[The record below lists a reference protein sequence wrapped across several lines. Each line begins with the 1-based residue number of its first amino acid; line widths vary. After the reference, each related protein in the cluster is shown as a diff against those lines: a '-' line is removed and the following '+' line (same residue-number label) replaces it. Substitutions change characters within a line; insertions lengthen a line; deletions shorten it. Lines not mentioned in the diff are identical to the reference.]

1 MTTNQKAL
9 EEREQQAVDYIKANA
24 NLSDL
29 AVVEKIYQ
37 QLSRQGT
44 FQTAI
49 GLGFLQELEV
59 LVLPEEE
66 GLEAKEAAKAKDPAV
81 KMYTK
86 EEVVAELKKVKAMQ
100 AKKVQ
105 LLTVSTV
112 ILAVMVVVML
122 GISMTSKLPTVLNY
136 KDMVTDEY
144 ASWET
149 QLRNREEEVRRREQ
163 ELLEKESQYVE
174 SMNTVNEP
182 QQTHYDTEDM
192 DSLGE
197 EETGEDTEVED
208 LVEE

>member
-1 MTTNQKAL
+1 MATNQKAL

-37 QLSRQGT
+37 QLSKQGT

-49 GLGFLQELEV
+49 GLGFLQELET
-59 LVLPEEE
+59 LLLPEEE
-66 GLEAKEAAKAKDPAV
+66 PEPEVSKPTV

-86 EEVVAELKKVKAMQ
+86 EEVVAELKKAKTKQ
-100 AKKVQ
+100 QKKVQ
-105 LLTVSTV
+105 ILTVSTV
-112 ILAVMVVVML
+112 ILAIMVVVML

-149 QLRNREEEVRRREQ
+149 ELRNREEEVRRREQ

-174 SMNTVNEP
+174 SMDRQNQE

-197 EETGEDTEVED
+197 DDTGEDTEAEN
-208 LVEE
+208 LGEE

>member
-1 MTTNQKAL
+1 MATNQKAL

-37 QLSRQGT
+37 QLSKQGT

-49 GLGFLQELEV
+49 GLGFLQELET
-59 LVLPEEE
+59 LLLPE
-66 GLEAKEAAKAKDPAV
+66 KEKIQEQTSSKPTA

-86 EEVVAELKKVKAMQ
+86 EEVVAELKKAKAKQ
-100 AKKVQ
+100 QKKVQ
-105 LLTVSTV
+105 ILTVSTV
-112 ILAVMVVVML
+112 ILAIMVVVML

-149 QLRNREEEVRRREQ
+149 ELRNREEEVRRREQ

-174 SMNTVNEP
+174 SMDRQNQS

-192 DSLGE
+192 DSLE
-197 EETGEDTEVED
+197 EEDTGEDTEAEN
-208 LVEE
+208 LGEE

>member
-1 MTTNQKAL
+1 MATNQKAL

-37 QLSRQGT
+37 QLSKQGT

-49 GLGFLQELEV
+49 GLGFLQELET
-59 LVLPEEE
+59 LLLPEEE
-66 GLEAKEAAKAKDPAV
+66 PEPEVSKPTV

-86 EEVVAELKKVKAMQ
+86 EEVVAELKKAKTKQ
-100 AKKVQ
+100 QKKVQ
-105 LLTVSTV
+105 ILTVSTV
-112 ILAVMVVVML
+112 ILAIMVVVML

-149 QLRNREEEVRRREQ
+149 ELRNREEEVRRREQ

-174 SMNTVNEP
+174 SMDRQNQE

-192 DSLGE
+192 DFLE
-197 EETGEDTEVED
+197 EEDTGEDTEAEN

>member
-1 MTTNQKAL
+1 MATNQKAL

-37 QLSRQGT
+37 QLSKQGT

-49 GLGFLQELEV
+49 GLGFLQELET
-59 LVLPEEE
+59 LLLPEEE
-66 GLEAKEAAKAKDPAV
+66 PEPEVSKPTV

-86 EEVVAELKKVKAMQ
+86 EEVVAELKKAKTKQ
-100 AKKVQ
+100 QKKVQ
-105 LLTVSTV
+105 ILTVSTV
-112 ILAVMVVVML
+112 ILAIMVVVML

-149 QLRNREEEVRRREQ
+149 ELRNREEEVRRREQ

-174 SMNTVNEP
+174 SMDRQNQE

-192 DSLGE
+192 DSLE
-197 EETGEDTEVED
+197 EEDTGEDTEAEN

>member
-1 MTTNQKAL
+1 MATNQKAL

-37 QLSRQGT
+37 QLSKQGT

-49 GLGFLQELEV
+49 GLGFLQELET
-59 LVLPEEE
+59 LLLPEEE
-66 GLEAKEAAKAKDPAV
+66 PEPEVSKPTV

-86 EEVVAELKKVKAMQ
+86 EEVVAELKKAKAKQ
-100 AKKVQ
+100 QKKVQ

-112 ILAVMVVVML
+112 ILAIMVVVML
-122 GISMTSKLPTVLNY
+122 GISLTSKLPTVLNY

-149 QLRNREEEVRRREQ
+149 ELRNREEEVRRREQ

-174 SMNTVNEP
+174 SMDRQNQE

-192 DSLGE
+192 DSLE
-197 EETGEDTEVED
+197 EEDTGEDTEAEN

>member
-1 MTTNQKAL
+1 MATNQKAL

-37 QLSRQGT
+37 QLSKQGT

-49 GLGFLQELEV
+49 GLGFLQELET
-59 LVLPEEE
+59 LLLPEEE
-66 GLEAKEAAKAKDPAV
+66 PEPEVSKPTV

-86 EEVVAELKKVKAMQ
+86 EEVVAELKKAKAKQ
-100 AKKVQ
+100 QKKVQ
-105 LLTVSTV
+105 ILTVSTV
-112 ILAVMVVVML
+112 ILAIMVVVML

-149 QLRNREEEVRRREQ
+149 ELRNREEEVRRREQ

-174 SMNTVNEP
+174 SMDRQNQE

-192 DSLGE
+192 DSLE
-197 EETGEDTEVED
+197 EEDTGEDTEAEN

>member
-1 MTTNQKAL
+1 MATNQKAL

-37 QLSRQGT
+37 QLSKQGT

-49 GLGFLQELEV
+49 GLGFLQELET
-59 LVLPEEE
+59 LLLPEEE
-66 GLEAKEAAKAKDPAV
+66 PEPEVSKPTV

-86 EEVVAELKKVKAMQ
+86 EEVVAELKKAKAKQ
-100 AKKVQ
+100 QKKVQ
-105 LLTVSTV
+105 ILTVSTV
-112 ILAVMVVVML
+112 ILAIMVVVML

-149 QLRNREEEVRRREQ
+149 ELRNREEEVRRREQ

-174 SMNTVNEP
+174 SMDRQNQE

-192 DSLGE
+192 DSLE
-197 EETGEDTEVED
+197 EEDTGEDTEAEN
-208 LVEE
+208 LGEE

>member
-1 MTTNQKAL
+1 MATNQKAL

-24 NLSDL
+24 NLSEL

-37 QLSRQGT
+37 QLSKQGT

-49 GLGFLQELEV
+49 GLGFLQELET
-59 LVLPEEE
+59 LLLPEEE
-66 GLEAKEAAKAKDPAV
+66 PEPEVSKPTM

-86 EEVVAELKKVKAMQ
+86 EEVVAELKKAKTKQ
-100 AKKVQ
+100 QKKVQ
-105 LLTVSTV
+105 ILTVSTV
-112 ILAVMVVVML
+112 ILAIMVVVML

-149 QLRNREEEVRRREQ
+149 ELRNREEEVRRREQ

-174 SMNTVNEP
+174 SMDRQNQE

-192 DSLGE
+192 DSLE
-197 EETGEDTEVED
+197 EEDTGEDTEAEN

>member
-1 MTTNQKAL
+1 MATNQKAL

-37 QLSRQGT
+37 QLSKQGT
-44 FQTAI
+44 FQTVI
-49 GLGFLQELEV
+49 GLGFLQELET
-59 LVLPEEE
+59 LLLPEEE
-66 GLEAKEAAKAKDPAV
+66 PEPEVSKPTV

-86 EEVVAELKKVKAMQ
+86 EEVVAELKKAKTKQ
-100 AKKVQ
+100 QKKVQ
-105 LLTVSTV
+105 ILTVSTV
-112 ILAVMVVVML
+112 ILAIMVVVML

-149 QLRNREEEVRRREQ
+149 ELRNREEEVRRREQ

-174 SMNTVNEP
+174 SMDRQNQE

-192 DSLGE
+192 DSLE
-197 EETGEDTEVED
+197 EEDTGEDTEAEN

>member
-1 MTTNQKAL
+1 MATNQKAL

-37 QLSRQGT
+37 QLSKQGT

-49 GLGFLQELEV
+49 GLGFLQELET
-59 LVLPEEE
+59 LLLPEEE
-66 GLEAKEAAKAKDPAV
+66 PEPEVSKPTV

-86 EEVVAELKKVKAMQ
+86 EEVVAELRKAKAKQ
-100 AKKVQ
+100 QKKVQ
-105 LLTVSTV
+105 ILTVSTV
-112 ILAVMVVVML
+112 ILAIMVVVML

-149 QLRNREEEVRRREQ
+149 ELRNREEEVRRREQ

-174 SMNTVNEP
+174 SMDRQNQE

-192 DSLGE
+192 DSLE
-197 EETGEDTEVED
+197 EEDTGEDTEAEN

>member
-1 MTTNQKAL
+1 MATNQKAL

-37 QLSRQGT
+37 QLSKQGT

-49 GLGFLQELEV
+49 GLGFLQELET
-59 LVLPEEE
+59 LLLPEEE
-66 GLEAKEAAKAKDPAV
+66 PEPEVSKPTV
-81 KMYTK
+81 QMYTK
-86 EEVVAELKKVKAMQ
+86 EEVVAELKKAKTKQ
-100 AKKVQ
+100 QKKVQ
-105 LLTVSTV
+105 ILTVSTV
-112 ILAVMVVVML
+112 ILAIMVVVML

-149 QLRNREEEVRRREQ
+149 ELRNREEEVRRREQ

-174 SMNTVNEP
+174 SMDRQNQE

-192 DSLGE
+192 DSLE
-197 EETGEDTEVED
+197 EEDTGEDTEAEN

>member
-1 MTTNQKAL
+1 MATNQKAL

-37 QLSRQGT
+37 QLSKQGT

-49 GLGFLQELEV
+49 GLGFLQELET
-59 LVLPEEE
+59 LLLPEEPVAPQTE
-66 GLEAKEAAKAKDPAV
+66 INPTV

-86 EEVVAELKKVKAMQ
+86 EEVVAELKKAKAKQ
-100 AKKVQ
+100 QKKVQ

-112 ILAVMVVVML
+112 ILAIMVVVML
-122 GISMTSKLPTVLNY
+122 GISLTSKLPTVLNY

-149 QLRNREEEVRRREQ
+149 ELRNREEEVRRREQ

-174 SMNTVNEP
+174 SLDQQNQS

-192 DSLGE
+192 DSLE
-197 EETGEDTEVED
+197 EEDTGEDTEAEN
-208 LVEE
+208 LGEE

>member
-1 MTTNQKAL
+1 MATNQKAL

-29 AVVEKIYQ
+29 TVVEKIYQ

-44 FQTAI
+44 FQTPI
-49 GLGFLQELEV
+49 GLGFLQELET
-59 LVLPEEE
+59 LLLPEEPVATPSE
-66 GLEAKEAAKAKDPAV
+66 SKPAV

-86 EEVVAELKKVKAMQ
+86 EEVVAELKKAKAKQ
-100 AKKVQ
+100 QKKVQ
-105 LLTVSTV
+105 ILTVSTV
-112 ILAVMVVVML
+112 ILAIMVVVML

-149 QLRNREEEVRRREQ
+149 ELRNREEEVRRREQ

-174 SMNTVNEP
+174 SMDRQNQE

-197 EETGEDTEVED
+197 EDTGEDTEAEN
-208 LVEE
+208 LGEE

>member
-1 MTTNQKAL
+1 MATNQKAL

-37 QLSRQGT
+37 QLSKQGT

-49 GLGFLQELEV
+49 GLGFLQELET
-59 LVLPEEE
+59 LLLPEEE
-66 GLEAKEAAKAKDPAV
+66 LEPEVSKPTV

-86 EEVVAELKKVKAMQ
+86 EEVVAELKKAKTKQ
-100 AKKVQ
+100 QKKVQ
-105 LLTVSTV
+105 ILTVSTV
-112 ILAVMVVVML
+112 ILAIMVVVML

-149 QLRNREEEVRRREQ
+149 ELRNREEEVRRREQ

-174 SMNTVNEP
+174 SMDRQNQE

-192 DSLGE
+192 DSLE
-197 EETGEDTEVED
+197 EEDTGEDTEAEN

>member
-1 MTTNQKAL
+1 MATNQKAL

-37 QLSRQGT
+37 QLSKQGT

-49 GLGFLQELEV
+49 GLGFLQELET
-59 LVLPEEE
+59 LLLPEEE
-66 GLEAKEAAKAKDPAV
+66 PEPEVSKPTV

-86 EEVVAELKKVKAMQ
+86 EEVVAELKKAKTKQ
-100 AKKVQ
+100 QKKVQ
-105 LLTVSTV
+105 ILTVSTV
-112 ILAVMVVVML
+112 ILAIMVVVML

-149 QLRNREEEVRRREQ
+149 ELRNREEEVRRREQ
-163 ELLEKESQYVE
+163 ELLEKESQYLE
-174 SMNTVNEP
+174 SMDRQNQE

-192 DSLGE
+192 DSLE
-197 EETGEDTEVED
+197 EEDTGEDTEAEN

>member
-1 MTTNQKAL
+1 MATNQKAL

-37 QLSRQGT
+37 QLSKQGT

-49 GLGFLQELEV
+49 GLGFLQELET
-59 LVLPEEE
+59 LLLPEEE
-66 GLEAKEAAKAKDPAV
+66 PEPEVSKPTV

-86 EEVVAELKKVKAMQ
+86 EEVVAELRKAKAKQ
-100 AKKVQ
+100 QKKVQ
-105 LLTVSTV
+105 ILTVSTV
-112 ILAVMVVVML
+112 ILAIMVVVML

-149 QLRNREEEVRRREQ
+149 ELRNREEEVRRREQ

-174 SMNTVNEP
+174 SMDRQNQE

-192 DSLGE
+192 DSLE
-197 EETGEDTEVED
+197 EEDTGEDTEAEN
-208 LVEE
+208 LGEE